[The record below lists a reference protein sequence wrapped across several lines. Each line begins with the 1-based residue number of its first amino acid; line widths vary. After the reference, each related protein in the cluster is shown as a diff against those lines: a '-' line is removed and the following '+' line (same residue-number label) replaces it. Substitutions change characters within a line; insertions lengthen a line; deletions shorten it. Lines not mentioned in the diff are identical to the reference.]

1 MDAGTRVLK
10 VICIALGAIA
20 VVGPSR
26 AQSPEPFFRGKT
38 INVVIGFDVGG
49 SLDVYA
55 RLAAR
60 HLVRFIPGEP
70 TLVPQNMPGASGLNA
85 ANYLY
90 RAAPKDGTTIGVI
103 HPNSAFAQAIGMPSI
118 QYDVTRFNWIGRLT
132 SSTSVFYTWHS
143 SPTKT
148 MQDLMSRET
157 LVGGIGPLTDG
168 AVFSR
173 MTNHVLGTRVKMIQ
187 GYKGVAA
194 VKLAMERGEV
204 EGLFDT
210 WEGMRSL
217 NVDWI
222 RDGKINLVAQYASA
236 RHPEIPQVPAVIE
249 AAQSD
254 EHRQVVRLFLSTSQV
269 GRTLLLPPDVPPERV
284 SAIRLA
290 FSAMLKDPEFLAE
303 AKSRNLDLEPLDG
316 PALQK
321 LNQDTFD
328 TSPTAIE
335 IARTIMK
342 N

>member
-1 MDAGTRVLK
+1 
-10 VICIALGAIA
+10 
-20 VVGPSR
+20 
-26 AQSPEPFFRGKT
+26 
-38 INVVIGFDVGG
+38 
-49 SLDVYA
+49 
-55 RLAAR
+55 
-60 HLVRFIPGEP
+60 
-70 TLVPQNMPGASGLNA
+70 
-85 ANYLY
+85 
-90 RAAPKDGTTIGVI
+90 
-103 HPNSAFAQAIGMPSI
+103 
-118 QYDVTRFNWIGRLT
+118 
-132 SSTSVFYTWHS
+132 
-143 SPTKT
+143 
-148 MQDLMSRET
+148 MSRET

-222 RDGKINLVAQYASA
+222 RDGKINLVAQYANA